1 MIQIKN
7 ILSILSLEE
16 KNQLFFLFFINL
28 LVAILDMVGVASI
41 MPFISLL
48 SDQKLIFEN
57 VLYNKLY
64 TYFNF
69 TDPRQFVFAFG
80 LVVFSLI
87 VLSIS
92 MKALTTYLQIRF
104 ALMREYTIGKRLIK
118 GYLNHSYVWFL
129 NKNSGD
135 LGKSI
140 LSELQTVIVGSI
152 LPMLIIVS
160 QGFVVFALLCLLF
173 FIDIKLALILGV
185 VIMISYIII
194 NKVMNGPISNIGIDR
209 VKANKDRY
217 IAVNEAFG
225 GIKEVKVNGLENY
238 YTENFSKP
246 SKIYASNQATAQ
258 LIAQMPK
265 FLIEG
270 IAFGLLLVVLLY
282 YIYLGESL
290 TNILPVVSMYA
301 FAAYRLLPA
310 LQQVY
315 GSFSQIKFS
324 SPSLNSILFD
334 LNEFYHS
341 DKIINFTKSIDFNN
355 EITLKDVSFHYP
367 NTYKPTLVNIN
378 LTILANST
386 IGFVGSTGSGKTTI
400 LDIILGLLDPQEGQ
414 LLVDGEVINNA
425 NRRNWQNTIGFVPQ
439 QIYLSDD
446 TIASNIAFGVNKED
460 INLNAVEIAAKI
472 SNLHDFVIK
481 NLNEGYDT
489 IIGERGVRLSGG
501 QRQRIGLAR
510 ALYYNPKILILDEA
524 TSALDNITEYAVMEA
539 ISNLNKEITVIM
551 VAHRLT
557 TVMNCDIIFC
567 IENGTIKAKGTYNEL
582 KDKVDIFKSML
593 NT

>member
-1 MIQIKN
+1 MIHIKN

-16 KNQLFFLFFINL
+16 KKQLFFLFFINL
-28 LVAILDMVGVASI
+28 LVALSDMVGVASI

-48 SDQKLIFEN
+48 SDQQLIN
-57 VLYNKLY
+57 KNPVYNKIY
-64 TYFNF
+64 IYFNF
-69 TDPRQFVFAFG
+69 TDPRQFVFVFG
-80 LVVFSLI
+80 LTVFSLI
-87 VLSIS
+87 VMSIS
-92 MKALTTYLQIRF
+92 LKALTTYLQIRF

-140 LSELQTVIVGSI
+140 LSELQGVIVGSV

-160 QGFVVFALLCLLF
+160 QGFVVLALLCLLF
-173 FIDIKLALILGV
+173 FVDINLALILGI
-185 VIMISYIII
+185 VIIISYLII
-194 NKVMNGPISNIGIDR
+194 NKGMSGPFSNIGIDR
-209 VKANKDRY
+209 VKANKDRF

-225 GIKEVKVNGLENY
+225 GIKEVKVNGLEDY
-238 YTENFSKP
+238 YTDNFSRP
-246 SKIYASNQATAQ
+246 SKIYASNQASAQ

-282 YIYLGESL
+282 YIYIGESL
-290 TNILPVVSMYA
+290 NNIIPVVSMYA

-324 SPSLNSILFD
+324 SPSLKSILFD
-334 LNEFYHS
+334 LSEFKHS
-341 DKIINFTKSIDFNN
+341 DNFVNVSKNIDFKN
-355 EITLKDVSFHYP
+355 ELNLKDITFYYP
-367 NTYKPTLVNIN
+367 NSLKPALFKIN
-378 LTILANST
+378 LSIPVNST

-400 LDIILGLLDPQEGQ
+400 LDIILGLLDAQEGQ
-414 LLVDGEVINNA
+414 LLVDGELINNT
-425 NRRNWQNTIGFVPQ
+425 NRRQWQKTIGFVPQ

-446 TIASNIAFGVNKED
+446 TIASNIAFGVPKDE
-460 INLNAVEIAAKI
+460 INLNAVEKAAKI
-472 SNLHDFVIK
+472 SNLHEFVIK
-481 NLNEGYDT
+481 DLKEGYNT

-501 QRQRIGLAR
+501 QRQRIGIAR

-524 TSALDNITEYAVMEA
+524 TSALDNVTENAVMEA
-539 ISNLNKEITVIM
+539 INNLNKGITIIM

-557 TVMNCDIIFC
+557 TVMGCDIIFC
-567 IENGTIKAKGTYNEL
+567 IENGVIKAKGTFNEL
-582 KDKVDIFKSML
+582 KEEVAVFKTMT
-593 NT
+593 NV